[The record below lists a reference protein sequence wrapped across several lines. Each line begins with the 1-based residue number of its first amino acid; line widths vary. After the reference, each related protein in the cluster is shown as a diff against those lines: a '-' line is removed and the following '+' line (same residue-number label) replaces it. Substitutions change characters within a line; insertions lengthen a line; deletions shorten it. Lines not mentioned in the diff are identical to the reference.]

1 MVRETHDDLRG
12 IAKRLLP
19 ACGGSGRRSPLF
31 RWLYARA
38 DAFQK
43 LLEDTNP
50 SWVSVAEALAAKGLL
65 DGWGKHPTAERVRLT
80 WFAVRRVKT
89 QAPES
94 RETRTVPVP
103 SPTPAHL
110 EPAPRPLLAPAAEND
125 DDPLAAIRR
134 EMGERSGRKT

>member
-38 DAFQK
+38 DTFQK

-50 SWVSVAEALAAKGLL
+50 SWISVAAALSAKGLR
-65 DGWGKHPTAERVRLT
+65 DGWGKHPTAERARLT
-80 WFAVRRVKT
+80 WFAVRRAKSESAR
-89 QAPES
+89 QPETS
-94 RETRTVPVP
+94 AISVP
-103 SPTPAHL
+103 SP
-110 EPAPRPLLAPAAEND
+110 AP
-125 DDPLAAIRR
+125 
-134 EMGERSGRKT
+134 